1 MTLKPGN
8 SRLTHFPD
16 LMHFLIPLLS
26 LLPPPPHLPSL
37 HIIFGHICIAGP
49 QYKQAMHIIFFFIFQ
64 LTSIHTIGL
73 LYIYIDLSFWIFSFP
88 VIRVYIVKLYWVQYT
103 IIPIGTVELYDIVRA
118 CLFLQRRKRGGE
130 CYWCLYVYDIYFHWF
145 IFWSIYVWIYMYISV

>member
-26 LLPPPPHLPSL
+26 LLPPPLTSLPSYYIWS
-37 HIIFGHICIAGP
+37 HMYCRPTIQAGYAYYLFLYISAHKYP
-49 QYKQAMHIIFFFIFQ
+49 YYRP
-64 LTSIHTIGL
+64 T
-73 LYIYIDLSFWIFSFP
+73 LYIYIDISFWIFSFP
-88 VIRVYIVKLYWVQYT
+88 VIRVYIVKRYWVQYT

-130 CYWCLYVYDIYFHWF
+130 CYWCFYVYDIYFHWF